1 MTFVGGVRGTMARMA
16 TLRREVGIVGAIGLG
31 LGSILGTGVFVALAI
46 AAGEA
51 GAWLPL
57 AVLLGGVVATFN
69 GLSSAQLAAVHPVA
83 GGTYAYGRRFLS
95 PYLGFVAGVTF
106 LAAKSASA
114 ATAALGVAGY
124 VTLVLGVSA
133 SWRIPLALIAVAL
146 LAWLVDRGVRRSSL
160 VNLLL
165 VSITLLG
172 LATFVVV
179 GSLAAGGV
187 AGWTVAMPVGEA
199 SSGGVTLRSVLFA
212 TALAF
217 VAYTGYGRVAT
228 MGEEVHDPKRTIPRA
243 VVATLVVSAVTYLA
257 VTLVAMVTVGPAGL
271 AASIEGSGAPLAR
284 VADAFLG
291 PAGGRNAVQ
300 LVLAIAAVTAM
311 LGVLLNL
318 LLGLSRVVF
327 AMARDG
333 EAPGRLAQ
341 LDATGTTPRAAVLVV
356 ALVIAGLAATG
367 DVRLTWSFSAVSVLL
382 YYALA
387 NLSALRVREGRF
399 LPRWV
404 SLAGLV
410 SCLGLAVFVPLPAWF
425 SVGALLLIVTVVRWG
440 VRLRR

>member
-1 MTFVGGVRGTMARMA
+1 MVRMA
-16 TLRREVGIVGAIGLG
+16 TLRREVGMVGAIGLG

-133 SWRIPLALIAVAL
+133 SWRIPLALIAVVV

-165 VSITLLG
+165 VSVTLLG

-187 AGWTVAMPVGEA
+187 AGWTVSMPVAMPVGET
-199 SSGGVTLRSVLFA
+199 SSGAVTLHGVLFA

-228 MGEEVHDPKRTIPRA
+228 MGEEVHDPRRTIPRA

-257 VTLVAMVTVGPAGL
+257 VTLVAMATVGPAGL
-271 AASIEGSGAPLAR
+271 AASVEGVGAPLAR

-291 PAGGRNAVQ
+291 PAWGPTAVQ
-300 LVLAIAAVTAM
+300 VVLAIAAVTAM

-333 EAPGRLAQ
+333 EAPARFAR

-367 DVRLTWSFSAVSVLL
+367 DVRVTWRFSAVSVLL

-410 SCLGLAVFVPLPAWF
+410 SCLGLAVFVPLPAWVG
-425 SVGALLLIVTVVRWG
+425 VGALLLVVTIVRWG